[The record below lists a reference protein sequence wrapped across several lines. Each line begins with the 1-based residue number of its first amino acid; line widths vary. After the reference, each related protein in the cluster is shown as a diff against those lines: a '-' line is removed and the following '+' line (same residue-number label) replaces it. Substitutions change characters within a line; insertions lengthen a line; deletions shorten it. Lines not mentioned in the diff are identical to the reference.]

1 MNMDNIEQ
9 DIKVLDKV
17 LNSPIFLEKF
27 PSISRVWITQFGKNI
42 DVVLNPSDT
51 GQYWSNRENIYSHIH
66 NLRNMAG
73 VKSRIQIYP

>member
-1 MNMDNIEQ
+1 MDNIEQ

-17 LNSPIFLEKF
+17 LNSPLFLDKF
-27 PSISRVWITQFGKNI
+27 PVISRVWITQFGKNI

-51 GQYWSNRENIYSHIH
+51 GQYWSNRENIYSYIH